1 MRKYIPLMAAILI
14 AVPLMYMISGNSIFS
29 RKINNSNQVMMPS
42 PQEGEEN
49 EKLREKYN
57 ELKHRAAPGVSWRE
71 IERLNAANLAEIKRS
86 NPGRISFANG
96 NINGTWSEKGN
107 DNIAGSVR
115 AVDYNPSTNTI
126 FTISNGG
133 SLWSSVLGSGSWT
146 LHNQLIQF
154 EQRAIKVF
162 TKISGGQ
169 RLLLASGTAVYYSD
183 DNGQTVSPATGIV
196 FPVGWG
202 GNYVA
207 GFYRLNDGS
216 NTIYCL
222 TRPWSDAPWGP
233 RFRLY
238 RSTDQG
244 QSYTQVYQFDTGDD
258 DKLSLCIPHNSNN
271 IYIAEIGS
279 VPGSIKLFSVSGTTV
294 SLLNTVAYGSP
305 TNQCVLKGT
314 FLSGTYN
321 LYLMMNNSTMLSS
334 NNLAATG
341 WTFRSNLPHTA
352 WSKMNVS
359 INDATKV
366 CFGGVDAYRSTNS
379 GNSFNIV
386 NGWADYYGSPATKL
400 HADIMELEYFKKAD
414 NTEFIIINCH
424 GGTYVSYD
432 NLATVSNL
440 SLSGHRAVEYYDVL
454 TDTINQ
460 NRIFAGS
467 QDQGMQRTLT
477 GLNAGTQNFLQMI
490 SGDYGQLSLT
500 NDNNF
505 LWPQYPGGDY
515 YLFRDLGNPNPTY
528 VGNWTVPG
536 TEKPNYGWMLPATST
551 VVRSAN
557 EIWVG
562 GGNLS
567 GGGGSYLIKATLP
580 LTPPYTVSA
589 TQFSYNFRANSNNGS
604 SGITAI
610 EQSPVNPSRLFVAT
624 EDGTFFYSTD
634 MGTNWNKT
642 SSFSGPTP
650 WYLYGSCILASRINA
665 NLLWYAGSGYSNPGV
680 YKSVNGG
687 ASFTAMSN
695 GLPATLVNELVA
707 SPDERFIFAATEA
720 GPYAYV
726 VNEDQWYS
734 LSDNSMPT
742 QFYTGVEY
750 INAQNMVRFS
760 TMGRGIWDF
769 KITGTIPVTLSKWQA
784 EKAGNSV
791 MCTWQSEQEIN
802 SSHFIVER
810 SSDGSVFTEMGIVQA
825 KGNSNIVN
833 TYSFPD
839 RFPLKG
845 INYYRLITVDKDN
858 KKSISRVVA
867 IRMESN
873 GQSLDIYPNP
883 VRNTLFVE
891 IRTAIKD
898 DVAVRIVDA
907 SGKTV
912 RQENREISGH
922 AAFSINMSN
931 MPAGMYSLQVKG
943 KGTEMIKRFIK
954 H

>member
-1 MRKYIPLMAAILI
+1 MKKLPRYAFGIF
-14 AVPLMYMISGNSIFS
+14 IFS
-29 RKINNSNQVMMPS
+29 MLIYGVSINRLFSKKINSGTQVFMPS

-57 ELKHRAAPGVSWRE
+57 ELKHKAAPGVSWRD
-71 IERLNAANLAEIKRS
+71 IEKMNAANLNELKR
-86 NPGRISFANG
+86 NNAGIVSFANG
-96 NINGTWSEKGN
+96 NIIGAWSEKGN
-107 DNIAGSVR
+107 DNIAGSIR
-115 AVDYNPSTNTI
+115 AVDYNPATNTI

-146 LHNQLIQF
+146 LHNQLTQF
-154 EQRAIKVF
+154 EQRAIEVF
-162 TKISGGQ
+162 TRTSGGQ
-169 RLLLASGTAVYYSD
+169 RLLLASGTSVYFSD
-183 DNGQTVSPATGIV
+183 DNGQTLSAATGVI

-207 GFYRLNDGS
+207 GFYRLTDGS
-216 NTIYCL
+216 NTVYCL
-222 TRPWSDAPWGP
+222 TRPWSNAPWAP

-238 RSTDQG
+238 RSTDEG

-258 DKLSLCIPHNSNN
+258 ETISLCIPHNSNN
-271 IYIAEIGS
+271 IYVADIGS
-279 VPGSIKLFSVSGTTV
+279 VPGSIKLFSVTGTSV
-294 SLLNTVAYGSP
+294 NLLNTVVYGSLIDK
-305 TNQCVLKGT
+305 CVLKGT
-314 FLSGTYN
+314 YLAGVYN
-321 LYLMMNNSTMLSS
+321 LYLMINNNTLLSS
-334 NNLAATG
+334 TNLGAG
-341 WTFRSNLPHTA
+341 WTFRSSLPHTA

-379 GNSFNIV
+379 GNSFTLI
-386 NGWADYYGSPATKL
+386 NGWAEYYSNPAAKL
-400 HADIMELEYFKKAD
+400 HADIMEIEYFKKAD
-414 NTEFIIINCH
+414 NTEFAIINCH

-440 SLSGHRAVEYYDVL
+440 SLNGHRAVEYYDVL
-454 TDTINQ
+454 TDTINP

-515 YLFRDLGNPNPTY
+515 YLFKDLGNPNPTY

-562 GGNLS
+562 GGNLG
-567 GGGGSYLIKATLP
+567 GGGGSYLIKATMA
-580 LTPPYTVSA
+580 LTPPHTVSA

-610 EQSPVNPSRLFVAT
+610 EQSPVNSSKLFVAT
-624 EDGTFFYSTD
+624 EDGTFFYSND
-634 MGTNWNKT
+634 LGVNWSKT
-642 SSFSGPTP
+642 ASFSGPTP

-665 NLLWYAGSGYSNPGV
+665 NLVWYAGSGYSNPAV

-687 ASFTAMSN
+687 ATFTAMSN
-695 GLPATLVNELVA
+695 GLPSTLVNELVA

-720 GPYAYV
+720 GPYVYV
-726 VNEDQWYS
+726 VNEDLWYS
-734 LSDNSMPT
+734 LSDNTMPT
-742 QFYTGVEY
+742 QFFTGVEY
-750 INAQNMVRFS
+750 INAQNIVRFS

-769 KITGTIPVTLSKWQA
+769 KITGTIPVTISKWQA
-784 EKAGNSV
+784 DKTGSSV
-791 MCTWQSEQEIN
+791 LCSWQSEQEIN

-810 SSDGSVFTEMGIVQA
+810 SSDGTNFSEIGIVQA
-825 KGNSNIVN
+825 KGNSNTV
-833 TYSFPD
+833 TSYSMPD

-845 INYYRLITVDKDN
+845 INYYRLTTVDKDN
-858 KKSISRVVA
+858 KKSISKVIA
-867 IRMESN
+867 IRMDNN

-883 VRNTLFVE
+883 VKNTLFVE
-891 IRTAIKD
+891 IRTFGREE
-898 DVAVRIVDA
+898 VTVRVVDA
-907 SGKTV
+907 AGKVV
-912 RQENREISGH
+912 RNENREISGH
-922 AAFSINMSN
+922 AAFSISMAN
-931 MPAGMYSLQVKG
+931 MPAGVYSMQVNG
-943 KGTEMIKRFIK
+943 KGTAMIKRFIK
-954 H
+954 Q